1 MSIFDFGVDFGLTF
15 FKDSSK
21 KKLTQKQYQATNV
34 DYYSQTLEQSSGI
47 YVPPSDDDDEDD
59 EDKDQNKT
67 PEIGN
72 IGNFDSGS
80 DTMAMSNVLGQSSFT
95 NTSSSEDMKNTPYDL
110 LNMPSLNVNGYN
122 DALVQAGFSDK
133 SNSFLGKNFGIYTA
147 TVPSSSKEV
156 KKGLKGIASLESL
169 GKSAL
174 KAVGMNSLITG
185 AALGFAKGKGIPD
198 PFGNNSFRPDHAVFG
213 AAFDLNMSNQFRN
226 VAESQAAL
234 RAYTSSGAGMSGKGR
249 ATGWNGY
256 TGGQL
261 VSRGPNKGYYDG
273 VSDLSQEQL
282 KRVEAIQRGFIPE
295 TYSLQTETGE
305 RGLGMD
311 TQGGMYTERG
321 TYVSL
326 SGTAAAGS
334 MKSAQALAD
343 KYGLDVSQVT
353 TTLSNVRNNTNFFSG
368 TMKDKTLGNLS
379 QRLADLAN
387 RKGITKDNSWTQ
399 HAVPSITN
407 KTFDRTDPTKNLTA
421 RDKLNKAQT
430 DAATAKKVAEREA
443 VTKKAYQDMLARQR
457 ATLRQREQ
465 DNNNNDDGSQSAGD
479 QASVADEQGGMFTAK
494 GGFISKGNN
503 FAAGG
508 VGEAE
513 PAGFIGGRP
522 EQFDKQTTIADDIPL
537 KVKDGTFV
545 INAPA
550 VEYAGSIDVQKML
563 SEGYEKAM
571 TRDIGVDKNFK
582 IGKIPSR
589 KELDIQISRGEVV
602 VPPHVAK
609 AIGYDRLEKIN
620 NRGKREVTRRQKAGD
635 QEKVGFASH
644 GGEQKFE
651 QKFKEYEDV
660 PDPYADYPFETET
673 DEETEVH
680 ERGFDAFQ
688 DEQEEAFKDY
698 VNKRALDSFTND
710 SNIGKSY
717 TPFSKNQLGQE
728 DFGIPRSKE
737 GRQYRKGVE
746 FGDIEAG
753 FDLLSETNFNKLL
766 LAGLRDTRSLSDF
779 AQVVNDTKSKAMD
792 KAYISGAFD
801 PTTNNIIINNDSM
814 SGATLAHEL
823 MHKGAFLLEKDP
835 NYKFIIPKSLDPSGS
850 MSPKDKAAQAEHRY
864 IQAVVNQA
872 FLNRILNE
880 KAAFEN
886 SLIRVVKEGDSEA
899 KKQVDEFVDNKNK
912 STLVDEINRVFNIY
926 MTPENRKS
934 FLDAVEEKM
943 GYLDIVSPITDSK
956 GKLSGYGFKDL
967 AQLLTFEEIRIMFS
981 MANEVMA
988 TDFATQLFLKEAE
1001 KSFERAD
1008 RSLPEEFNDNY
1019 IVNKKINT
1027 DISDK
1032 INTGISDENDALVDE
1047 YFPKNGMKFGGK
1059 TTDIKKPKQGFMFRK
1074 PDLKTTGPNIDKYEN
1089 SFIPGLSDE
1098 PVIMKPDEENFFG
1111 DYSLA
1116 EIKDAIFDKE
1126 MKGYKDRGFI
1136 FTGVRAKEGKGS
1148 SAFGTMQITY
1158 STLEDFIDRS
1168 RGFKQF
1174 PPELQKYTKDVAQ
1187 QGRDKVNIE
1196 INKGIY
1202 RDGKKITLDKIPKQT
1217 KIKLSRLQQGMIPQE
1232 IHKKYYDKLA
1242 DAVIRQKLKDY
1253 KNKSITEFLESY
1265 GEGSDYAKDVY
1276 NILRDKI
1283 QIKN

>member
-21 KKLTQKQYQATNV
+21 EKLTQKQYQATNV
-34 DYYSQTLEQSSGI
+34 DYYGQTLEQSSGI
-47 YVPPSDDDDEDD
+47 YVPPSDGDDDDD
-59 EDKDQNKT
+59 EDKDQNRT
-67 PEIGN
+67 HEIGN
-72 IGNFDSGS
+72 IGDSDSGS
-80 DTMAMSNVLGQSSFT
+80 DTMAMSNVLGESSFT
-95 NTSSSEDMKNTPYDL
+95 NTASSEAMNNTSYDL

-122 DALVQAGFSDK
+122 DALVKAGFADK

-147 TVPSSSKEV
+147 SVPSSSKEV
-156 KKGLKGIASLESL
+156 KKGVKGIASVESL
-169 GKSAL
+169 AKTAL
-174 KAVGMNSLITG
+174 KAIGMNSLVTG
-185 AALGFAKGKGIPD
+185 AALGFVKGKGIPD

-213 AAFDLNMSNQFRN
+213 AAFDANMSNQFRN

-261 VSRGPNKGYYDG
+261 VSRGPNKSYYDG

-295 TYSLQTETGE
+295 TYSLQTETGD

-343 KYGLDVSQVT
+343 KYGLDRVEVT
-353 TTLSNVRNNTNFFSG
+353 TILSDVRSNTNFWSG
-368 TMKDKTLGNLS
+368 TKKDKTQGNLS

-387 RKGITKDNSWTQ
+387 KKSSSRFLADGKTLREGSWTQ
-399 HAVPSITN
+399 HAPPSITK
-407 KTFDRTDPTKNLTA
+407 KTFDKTDPRSSYFKS
-421 RDKLNKAQT
+421 RKEQEFGKNKAEKEAEEKKQA
-430 DAATAKKVAEREA
+430 DAIAVAK
-443 VTKKAYQDMLARQR
+443 TNSKKAYQDMLARQR
-457 ATLRQREQ
+457 ETLRQREQ
-465 DNNNNDDGSQSAGD
+465 DNNNNDDGSQSSED

-508 VGEAE
+508 VGKVE

-537 KVKDGTFV
+537 TVKDGTFV
-545 INAPA
+545 LNAPA
-550 VEYAGSIDVQKML
+550 VEREGSPSVQKML
-563 SEGYEKAM
+563 LEGYEKAM

-609 AIGYDRLEKIN
+609 AIGYGRLKKIN
-620 NRGKREVTRRQKAGD
+620 NRGKSEVARRQKAGD
-635 QEKVGFASH
+635 QEKVGFA
-644 GGEQKFE
+644 GGDEVKL
-651 QKFKEYEDV
+651 KGYADV
-660 PDPYADYPFETET
+660 PDPYGDYPFERGT
-673 DEETEVH
+673 DEETEVE
-680 ERGFDAFQ
+680 ERSFDDFQ
-688 DEQEEAFKDY
+688 DEREIFLDDY
-698 VNKRALDSFTND
+698 MKKRALDSFTDD

-728 DFGIPRSKE
+728 TLGIPRSEE

-801 PTTNNIIINNDSM
+801 SESNNIIVNNDSM

-835 NYKFIIPKSLDPSGS
+835 NYKFVIPQSLDPSGN

-880 KAAFEN
+880 RAAFEN
-886 SLIRVVKEGDSEA
+886 SLAGVLEKKDLEGVNI
-899 KKQVDEFVDNKNK
+899 VDEFVDNKNK
-912 STLVDEINRVFNIY
+912 STLADEINRVFNIY
-926 MTPENRKS
+926 MTPENRKT

-943 GYLDIVSPITDSK
+943 GYLDIVSPLTDSK
-956 GKLSGYGFKDL
+956 GKLSGYSFVDL
-967 AQLLTFEEIRIMFS
+967 TKLLTFEEIRTMFS

-988 TDFATQLFLKEAE
+988 TDFATQLFSKAVE
-1001 KSFERAD
+1001 KSFKRAD
-1008 RSLPEEFNDNY
+1008 RSLPEEFNDN
-1019 IVNKKINT
+1019 
-1027 DISDK
+1027 
-1032 INTGISDENDALVDE
+1032 ALVDE
-1047 YFPKNGMKFGGK
+1047 YFPTNNMKFGGN
-1059 TTDIKKPKQGFMFRK
+1059 TTDIKSPNQGFMFRK
-1074 PDLKTTGPNIDKYEN
+1074 PDLKTTGPNVDKYED
-1089 SFIPGLSDE
+1089 SFIPGVSDE
-1098 PVIMKPDEENFFG
+1098 PVIMKPEDENFFG
-1111 DYSLA
+1111 NYSLT

-1136 FTGVRAKEGKGS
+1136 FTGVKAKKGKGS

-1158 STLEDFIDRS
+1158 STLEDFIKRS
-1168 RGFKQF
+1168 KGFKQF
-1174 PPELQKYTKDVAQ
+1174 PPELQEYTKDVAQ

-1202 RDGKKITLDKIPKQT
+1202 RDGKKITLDKIPEET
-1217 KIKLSRLQQGMIPQE
+1217 KIKLSGLQQGMIPQE

-1253 KNKSITEFLESY
+1253 KNKSITQFLESY
-1265 GEGSDYAKDVY
+1265 GEGSNYAEDVY
-1276 NILRDKI
+1276 NILKDKI